1 MDWFDI
7 AIIGVLTWNTVS
19 AFRRG
24 LIREAVSII
33 ALIAGI
39 VLAGRFYDELSAN
52 LEFLI
57 DDQTTRNLVA
67 FVSIFIGI
75 NLVGAVASMFLRNAA
90 ALLML
95 GPMDHLGGAF
105 FGLLRG
111 ILLIEVILVAVTAF
125 PAASALTAGAENS
138 TLAPYFL
145 RAAPLVNRLL
155 PASFHEAMET
165 LKTIATLP
173 TTLPVPPP

>member
-1 MDWFDI
+1 VDWFDI

-24 LIREAVSII
+24 LIREVVSII
-33 ALIAGI
+33 ALIAGA

-52 LEFLI
+52 LAFLI
-57 DDQTTRNLVA
+57 DDETMRNLVA

-75 NLVGAVASMFLRNAA
+75 NVVGAVASAFMRNTAA
-90 ALLML
+90 ILML
-95 GPMDHLGGAF
+95 GPMDHLGGAV

-111 ILLIEVILVAVTAF
+111 VLFIEVVLVAVTAF
-125 PAASALTAGAENS
+125 PALAALTAGAEAS

-145 RAAPLVNRLL
+145 RAAPLVNGLL
-155 PASFHEAMET
+155 PEAFHEALET
-165 LKTIATLP
+165 LKTIAEPGATGP
-173 TTLPVPPP
+173 